1 MRSTLSTAAVLLSAL
16 QLATAQT
23 FTDCDPT
30 KKTCPADDG
39 IGKAAP
45 FVTDFTKVSGTAA
58 PDGWSY
64 ADGTT
69 MSYDSSNGA
78 NFKITTKVGAPTVS
92 TTKYIMFGNVT
103 VNMKASPGT
112 GIVSSFILESDD
124 LDEID
129 WEWLGATDTSVES
142 NFFGKGNVTTY
153 DRAIYHPMTAAITAF
168 HEYTIVWTSEYVK
181 WLIDGKE
188 VRNLPYADPK
198 ALGGKNFPQSPM
210 KIKMGNWVG
219 CADAAAAAD
228 PKTQGTC
235 QWAGGPA
242 SFDNGASYSML
253 VKSVTINDYGC
264 GGKYTYSDMSGDFK
278 SIKSSNEG
286 PNCGAS
292 SGPSSS
298 SASGSS
304 AGSSTAASSTAASST
319 ATGTATTTSG
329 GVLAQSSSGSNA
341 SATGT
346 GSSSGGSGSS
356 NGTTLA
362 TTAATPT
369 GTSGS
374 GSGSGS
380 GASGASSK
388 ATGASST
395 TTGGPAQVT
404 ANAANA
410 MKPKHKY
417 GGLDVAVMVLGLGLG
432 YFIM

>member
-1 MRSTLSTAAVLLSAL
+1 MRSTLSTAAVVLSAL

-39 IGKAAP
+39 IGNSKP
-45 FVTDFTKVSGTAA
+45 FITDFTKVTGTAA
-58 PDGWSY
+58 PAGWSY

-69 MSYDSSNGA
+69 MSYDSQNGA
-78 NFKITTKVGAPTVS
+78 NFKISTKVGAPTVS
-92 TTKYIMFGNVT
+92 TTQYIMFGNVT

-168 HEYTIVWTSEYVK
+168 HEYTIVWTKDYVK
-181 WLIDGKE
+181 WLIDGNE
-188 VRNLPYADPK
+188 VRNLAYNDPK
-198 ALGGKNFPQSPM
+198 TIGGINFPQTPM

-242 SFDNGASYSML
+242 SFDNGASYNML

-264 GGKYTYSDMSGDFK
+264 GGKYTYSDMTGSYG

-304 AGSSTAASSTAASST
+304 SGSATPSSTGASS
-319 ATGTATTTSG
+319 TGTATATSG
-329 GVLAQSSSGSNA
+329 GVLAQSSSASNA

-346 GSSSGGSGSS
+346 GSPSGGSGSGS

-362 TTAATPT
+362 TTAALPT
-369 GTSGS
+369 GTSD
-374 GSGSGS
+374 SGS

-404 ANAANA
+404 ANAASA
-410 MKPKHKY
+410 IKPKHKY

>member
-1 MRSTLSTAAVLLSAL
+1 MRSTLSAAAVLLSAL
-16 QLATAQT
+16 QVATAQT

-39 IGKAAP
+39 IGNSKP
-45 FVTDFTKVSGTAA
+45 FTTDFTKVTGTAA
-58 PDGWSY
+58 PEGWSY

-69 MSYDSSNGA
+69 MSYDSQNGA
-78 NFKITTKVGAPTVS
+78 NFKISTKVGAPTVS
-92 TTKYIMFGNVT
+92 TTKYIMFGKVT

-129 WEWLGATDTSVES
+129 WEWLGGTDTSVES
-142 NFFGKGNVTTY
+142 NFFGKGDVTTY
-153 DRAIYHPMTAAITAF
+153 DRAIYHPMTAAITGW
-168 HEYTIVWTSEYVK
+168 HEYTIDWTKDYVK

-188 VRNLPYADPK
+188 VRNLPYNDPK
-198 ALGGKNFPQSPM
+198 THGGANFPQTPM

-228 PKTQGTC
+228 PKTKGTSE
-235 QWAGGPA
+235 WAGGPA
-242 SFDNGASYSML
+242 SFDNGASYNML

-264 GGKYTYSDMSGDFK
+264 GGKYTYTDMTGSYQ

-292 SGPSSS
+292 SGPNSS

-304 AGSSTAASSTAASST
+304 SGSATASSTAASST
-319 ATGTATTTSG
+319 GSATTTSG
-329 GVLAQSSSGSNA
+329 GVLAQSSSASNA
-341 SATGT
+341 STT
-346 GSSSGGSGSS
+346 GSAGGSGSGS

-362 TTAATPT
+362 TTAAPPT

-374 GSGSGS
+374 GSGSG
-380 GASGASSK
+380 ATSK
-388 ATGASST
+388 PAGASST

>member
-1 MRSTLSTAAVLLSAL
+1 
-16 QLATAQT
+16 
-23 FTDCDPT
+23 
-30 KKTCPADDG
+30 
-39 IGKAAP
+39 
-45 FVTDFTKVSGTAA
+45 
-58 PDGWSY
+58 
-64 ADGTT
+64 

-78 NFKITTKVGAPTVS
+78 NFKITSKTGAPTVS
-92 TTKYIMFGNVT
+92 TTQYIMFGNVT

-153 DRAIYHPMTAAITAF
+153 DRAIYHPMTAAISQF
-168 HEYTIVWTSEYVK
+168 HEYTIVWTKDYVK
-181 WLIDGKE
+181 WLIDGNE

-235 QWAGGPA
+235 EWAGGPA
-242 SFDNGASYSML
+242 SFDNSASYSML

-264 GGKYTYSDMSGDFK
+264 GGKYTYSDMSGSYQ

-304 AGSSTAASSTAASST
+304 SGTATASSTAASST
-319 ATGTATTTSG
+319 GTTTSTSG
-329 GVLAQSSSGSNA
+329 GVLAQSSSASNA
-341 SATGT
+341 STTGT
-346 GSSSGGSGSS
+346 GSSTGGSGSGS

-362 TTAATPT
+362 TTAAPPT

-374 GSGSGS
+374 NS
-380 GASGASSK
+380 GASGASK
-388 ATGASST
+388 ASGASST

-404 ANAANA
+404 SNAANA